1 MYTIGGSNLRCILD
15 FAGHNHYRCLAFN
28 KEWRNACIE
37 SNVKYL
43 KNNLSRSTAIDFGS
57 LPLLRQ
63 ACEEGYVL
71 GQGALKNAAATGGL
85 ETLQW
90 AHKQLCTCAAD
101 GARTCCLNEVIDV
114 AAQSGN
120 LLVLKWLLPYIKHQ
134 RNRCITT
141 AAGAGRLEAVQF
153 LLAATK
159 KTFNWNRSAIVESA
173 SAAAAEGGHLH
184 VLEWLHN
191 CTSICNDQT
200 FHSAAGGGHVHILHW
215 LHDQQEQRDM
225 LLEDKYMVELIATVR
240 ATAIR
245 HYAES
250 AAAGGHGHILEWYN
264 KRGHKFSM
272 NVQNSTS
279 ACEERNQMY
288 VVCSLQS
295 NGFL

>member
-1 MYTIGGSNLRCILD
+1 
-15 FAGHNHYRCLAFN
+15 
-28 KEWRNACIE
+28 
-37 SNVKYL
+37 
-43 KNNLSRSTAIDFGS
+43 
-57 LPLLRQ
+57 
-63 ACEEGYVL
+63 
-71 GQGALKNAAATGGL
+71 
-85 ETLQW
+85 
-90 AHKQLCTCAAD
+90 
-101 GARTCCLNEVIDV
+101 
-114 AAQSGN
+114 
-120 LLVLKWLLPYIKHQ
+120 VLKWLLPYIKHQ

-245 HYAES
+245 LYAES
-250 AAAGGHGHILEWYN
+250 AAAGGQVHILEWYN
-264 KRGHKFSM
+264 RRGHQLSG
-272 NVQNSTS
+272 NAQNSTTGF
-279 ACEERNQMY
+279 EERNQMY
-288 VVCSLQS
+288 VVQNLVSY
-295 NGFL
+295 GFL